1 LRAAI
6 QKSRIPP
13 NRVFIIKDLRDKHFD
28 PIWHFH
34 SEYQLFWVS
43 AGSGTRFVGDNVKPF
58 NKGELVFTGP
68 GLPHLWRSDDIYFD
82 KHTTDHSKG
91 IVLYLQEDFLG
102 TDIMQKNELTDI
114 KKLLQRSTRGLEFYG
129 ATRAKAVAI
138 INEIKNATGI
148 YSVIR
153 LLEMLDVLAHSKEFN
168 YISNERNTRP
178 YKEAEANNM
187 NKVYAYVMDQFKQE
201 IKLEALASIMCMTP
215 TSFSR
220 YFTSKTNKS
229 FSQFVIELRIQ
240 HACKL
245 LLQEEQSIA
254 SVAYDCGFKTLSNFN
269 KQFRKFILQTPSIY
283 RKQFL
288 EM

>member
-1 LRAAI
+1 MRAAI

-43 AGSGTRFVGDNVKPF
+43 SGKGIRFIGDNVKPF
-58 NKGELVFTGP
+58 NENELVFTGP

-82 KHTTDHSKG
+82 KHTTDRSKG

-102 TDIMQKNELTDI
+102 TDIMQKDELADI

-129 ATRAKAVAI
+129 ATRAKAIAI
-138 INEIKNATGI
+138 IKEIKNATGI
-148 YSVIR
+148 HSVIR

-168 YISNERNTRP
+168 YISNERNAKP
-178 YKEAEANNM
+178 YKEAEAINI
-187 NKVYAYVMDQFKQE
+187 NKVYAFVMDKFKQE
-201 IKLEALASIMCMTP
+201 IKLEALASLMCMTP

-220 YFTSKTNKS
+220 YFTSKTNRP

-245 LLQEEQSIA
+245 LVQEVQSIA

-269 KQFRKFILQTPSIY
+269 KQFRKFILQTPSAY

-288 EM
+288 EI